1 MARRKRKGPP
11 DHRASDGSAIPPDF
25 AARLPLRDEAERNAL
40 INALETPSPVSIR
53 LNPLKPFTLDA
64 ERVPWCDGGRY
75 LAERPSFSLDPLL
88 HAGAYYVQEASSMLL
103 EQAILATGLN
113 GRDVLALDL
122 CAAPGGKSTHLL
134 ALLTP
139 GSLLVAN
146 ELHPQRRSILAEN
159 CWKQG
164 ALNVVI
170 GGSRSSDLGALPGEF
185 DLILLDAPCSGEG
198 MFRKDAFARAQW
210 SEDLVEQCAAAQH
223 ELIHNAWHALSP
235 GGALVYSTCTWE
247 PMENEAQVAGLV
259 ALGGECMELKLDSAW
274 GIERSELHGII
285 GYRCYPH
292 RVRGEGFFMSVVRK
306 PGGLEVR
313 KLADATSAP
322 SPWPWLIP
330 ATGLQCIEREGVQY
344 AQPFHWSSHLGR
356 IGAAMR
362 LVAPG
367 IPFAERKG
375 DAWVPHAAAALSAG
389 LDRRAVQVMELE
401 QPDAL
406 RYLRGEAL
414 PARGAEG
421 LALASFRGFGLGWMH
436 GAGTRWNN
444 RWPATWRLR
453 LLRSDAPTVPWSK
466 H

>member
-1 MARRKRKGPP
+1 MARRKHKGPP
-11 DHRASDGSAIPPDF
+11 DHRASDGSSLPADF
-25 AARLPLRDEAERNAL
+25 AARLPLRDEAERDAL
-40 INALETPSPVSIR
+40 INALETPSPISIR
-53 LNPLKPFTLDA
+53 LNSLKLFTLDA
-64 ERVPWCDGGRY
+64 ERVPWCNAGRY

-103 EQAILATGLN
+103 EQAIRAAGIN
-113 GRDVLALDL
+113 ERDVLALDL

-134 ALLTP
+134 GLLTP

-146 ELHPQRRSILAEN
+146 EVHPQRRSILAEN

-170 GGSRSSDLGALPGEF
+170 GGSRSADLEGLPDTF
-185 DLILLDAPCSGEG
+185 DLIVLDAPCSGEG

-210 SEDLVEQCAAAQH
+210 SEDLVEQCAATQH

-235 GGALVYSTCTWE
+235 GGAMVYSTCTWE
-247 PMENEAQVAGLV
+247 PMENEAQVAQLV
-259 ALGGECMELKLDSAW
+259 ALGGECLELKLDSAW
-274 GIERSELHGII
+274 GIERSERHGTI

-306 PGGLEVR
+306 PGQLVER
-313 KLADATSAP
+313 EQARATSAP
-322 SPWPWLIP
+322 TPWPWLLP
-330 ATGLQCIEREGVQY
+330 TASMQCIEYEGVQY
-344 AQPFHWSSHLGR
+344 AQPVHWSSPMRR

-367 IPFAERKG
+367 IPCAERKG
-375 DAWVPHAAAALSAG
+375 NVWVPHAALALSTG
-389 LDRRAVQVMELE
+389 LDRCAVQVMELE
-401 QPDAL
+401 LADAL

-414 PARGAEG
+414 PAHGAEG
-421 LALASFRGFGLGWMH
+421 LALASFNGFGIGWMH

-444 RWPATWRLR
+444 RWPAAWRLR
-453 LLRSDAPTVPWSK
+453 LLQSDAPTVPWSK
-466 H
+466 S